1 MTRLEKCEK
10 LKEIGYKYDPLTG
23 IIYGVS
29 GKEIRRQRKGYIQ
42 INADFWDIGYINGHH
57 FAWYWVYGHV
67 DFEQLDH
74 INRNRSDNRIENL
87 RMVTN
92 QQNQF
97 NREPKGY
104 FYHKVQKQYRAA
116 IRVNGKLIDL
126 GGFKTKEE
134 AIKRYYDQKP
144 KYHTI

>member
-1 MTRLEKCEK
+1 MTRTEKCEK
-10 LKEIGYKYDPLTG
+10 LKEIGYTYDPITG
-23 IIYGVS
+23 KIYGKR
-29 GKEIRRQRKGYIQ
+29 GNEIKRKRKGYIQ
-42 INADFWDIGYINGHH
+42 INGTSFGCGYVAGHH
-57 FAWYWVYGHV
+57 FGFYCIYGHT

-74 INRNRSDNRIENL
+74 INRNRMDNRIMNL

-104 FYHKVQKQYRAA
+104 YWHKVQNLYRAA
-116 IRVNGKLIDL
+116 IRVNGRLIDL

-134 AIKRYYDQKP
+134 ATAKYYQEKS